1 MANKID
7 KRAIIGLGLLV
18 LVLLIIIIAIVIG
31 KHSGKPSGGSDTKT
45 TTKTEATSET
55 TTEEPKELTIE
66 EKMAK
71 FESEY
76 LANRDKDK
84 GADTTPPVLVATDY
98 STAEINA
105 SQIPGPSFCVD
116 DRDKT
121 VTITYEGDYDLTRV
135 GDYPLTRVAT
145 DSSGNVTKKAFT
157 LRVVEKKDKKDDE
170 PTKMDPYPLAD
181 AITKWKTD
189 KTQIGIDVSKWQGD
203 IDWAKVKAGG
213 VEFVMMRLGVQDG
226 FRGERYVDRKFIQ
239 NFKGAQAVG
248 LPVGVYF
255 YSCAT
260 CAEDGAADAKFVYKT
275 LTENGFTPDLPIAF
289 DWEDWGNI
297 TGARMSLNDL
307 NESFQM
313 FSGILQAAGFKTCIY
328 QSKSYLANGFW
339 YDMDKYDI
347 WLAQYYKEPTYEGK
361 FFMWQF
367 SATGVVPGIYGDC
380 DLDLMYLS

>member
-1 MANKID
+1 MGNKID
-7 KRAIIGLGLLV
+7 RRAVIGIG
-18 LVLLIIIIAIVIG
+18 LLIIVLIAIIVAIIIG
-31 KHSGKPSGGSDTKT
+31 KHSYKPSKKAEKT
-45 TTKTEATSET
+45 TKAEATSEV

-71 FESEY
+71 FEKEY
-76 LANRDKDK
+76 LENRGDK
-84 GADTTPPVLVATDY
+84 GEDKTPPVLVATDY
-98 STAEINA
+98 STAEKGA
-105 SQIPGPSFCVD
+105 TQIPGPTFAVD
-116 DRDKT
+116 DRDKS
-121 VTITYEGDYDLTRV
+121 VTLTYEGEYDLNKL
-135 GDYPLTRVAT
+135 GDYPLVRVAT

-157 LRVVEKKDKKDDE
+157 LRVVEKKEKKE
-170 PTKMDPYPLAD
+170 ETVVKMDPYPLAN
-181 AITKWKTD
+181 AISKWKTD

-203 IDWAKVKAGG
+203 INWEKVKAGG

-239 NFKGAQAVG
+239 NFKGAQAAG

-260 CAEDGAADAKFVYKT
+260 CAEDGAEDAKFVHKT
-275 LTENGFTPDLPIAF
+275 LTENGFVPDLPIAF
-289 DWEDWGNI
+289 DWEEWGNI
-297 TGARMSLNDL
+297 TIAKMSLGDL
-307 NESFQM
+307 NDSFKM
-313 FSGILQAAGFKTCIY
+313 FSGVLQAAGYKTCLY

-339 YDMDKYDI
+339 YDQDKYDI

-367 SATGVVPGIYGDC
+367 SATGVVPGIAGDC

>member
-1 MANKID
+1 MGNRID

-18 LVLLIIIIAIVIG
+18 FVLLVIIIAIIIG
-31 KHSGKPSGGSDTKT
+31 KHSGKPSKGETKT

-55 TTEEPKELTIE
+55 TTEEPKELTVE

-71 FESEY
+71 FESEF
-76 LANRDKDK
+76 LAGRKDLGEDK
-84 GADTTPPVLVATDY
+84 TPPVLVATDY

-135 GDYPLTRVAT
+135 GEYPLVRVAT

-170 PTKMDPYPLAD
+170 PAKMDPYPLAN
-181 AITKWKTD
+181 AISKWKTD

-339 YDMDKYDI
+339 YDMDKYDV

-367 SATGVVPGIYGDC
+367 SATGVVPGISGDC

>member
-1 MANKID
+1 MGNRID

-18 LVLLIIIIAIVIG
+18 LVLLVIIIAIIIG
-31 KHSGKPSGGSDTKT
+31 KHSGKPSKGETKT

-55 TTEEPKELTIE
+55 TTEEPKELTVE

-71 FESEY
+71 FESEF
-76 LANRDKDK
+76 LAGRKDLGEDK
-84 GADTTPPVLVATDY
+84 TPPVLVATDY

-135 GDYPLTRVAT
+135 GEYPLTRVAT
-145 DSSGNVTKKAFT
+145 DSAGNVTKKAFT

-170 PTKMDPYPLAD
+170 PAKMDPYPLAN
-181 AITKWKTD
+181 AISKWKTD

-313 FSGILQAAGFKTCIY
+313 FSGILQAAGLKTCIY

-339 YDMDKYDI
+339 YDMDKYDV

-367 SATGVVPGIYGDC
+367 SATGVVPGISGDC